1 MFPFVEKLSTIILVW
16 KINVIPQNSTFWMV
30 LNGAKLKSCM
40 MDEHLEKCL
49 KVTTFPKYATPL
61 PGNNGS
67 KGE

>member
-1 MFPFVEKLSTIILVW
+1 MFLFVEKLSTIFFVW
-16 KINVIPQNSTFWMV
+16 KNNINVIDKNFAT
-30 LNGAKLKSCM
+30 
-40 MDEHLEKCL
+40 CL